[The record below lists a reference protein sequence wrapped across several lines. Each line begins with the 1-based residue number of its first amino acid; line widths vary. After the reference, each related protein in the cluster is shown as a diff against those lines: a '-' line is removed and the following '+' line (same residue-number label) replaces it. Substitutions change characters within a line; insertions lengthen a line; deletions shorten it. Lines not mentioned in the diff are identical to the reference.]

1 MPRFQVSGGWKHWE
15 KPQII
20 IKVQKIYLIV
30 KDPRI
35 LVILFKPKKEEVI
48 DCWKRCL
55 HEELTS
61 DTAWLFNSAEKD
73 ILEIEAKATEKK

>member
-48 DCWKRCL
+48 DC
-55 HEELTS
+55 
-61 DTAWLFNSAEKD
+61 
-73 ILEIEAKATEKK
+73 